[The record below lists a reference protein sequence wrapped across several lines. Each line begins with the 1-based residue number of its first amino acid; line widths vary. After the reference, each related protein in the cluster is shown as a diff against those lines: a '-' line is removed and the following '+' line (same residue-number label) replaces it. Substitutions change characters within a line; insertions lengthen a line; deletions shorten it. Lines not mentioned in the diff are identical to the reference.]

1 MESSG
6 LSRDTAWAMSE
17 ANLETMRRQY
27 EVQAREGGLVPDLFA
42 QDAEWIAARED
53 PDAATHHGVDA
64 IHAYLGQW
72 FGAFEETEFRV
83 EEMIDGGDKV
93 FSWIVFSGRGP
104 TSGVP
109 VELQQAQ
116 VATFRDG
123 KIGRV
128 EEYYD
133 RSEGLEAAGLSE

>member
-1 MESSG
+1 
-6 LSRDTAWAMSE
+6 MSE

-42 QDAEWIAARED
+42 QDAEWMAARED
-53 PDAATHHGVDA
+53 PDAATHYGVDG
-64 IHAYLGQW
+64 IRAYLDQW
-72 FGAFEETEFRV
+72 FGAFQATEFRV
-83 EEMIDGGDKV
+83 EEMIDAGDKV

-104 TSGVP
+104 SSGVP

-123 KIGRV
+123 KIARI

>member
-1 MESSG
+1 V
-6 LSRDTAWAMSE
+6 SE

-27 EVQAREGGLVPDLFA
+27 EVQARGGGLVADLFTP
-42 QDAEWIAARED
+42 DAEWIAARED
-53 PDAATHHGVDA
+53 PDAATHRGAEA
-64 IHAYLGQW
+64 IDTYLGQW
-72 FGAFEETEFRV
+72 FGAFEEVEFRV

-123 KIGRV
+123 KISRV

>member
-1 MESSG
+1 
-6 LSRDTAWAMSE
+6 
-17 ANLETMRRQY
+17 
-27 EVQAREGGLVPDLFA
+27 VEG
-42 QDAEWIAARED
+42 IR
-53 PDAATHHGVDA
+53 
-64 IHAYLGQW
+64 AYLHQW
-72 FGAFEETEFRV
+72 FGAFDEVEFRV
-83 EEMIDGGDKV
+83 EEMIDSGDKV

-123 KIGRV
+123 KISRI

-133 RSEGLEAAGLSE
+133 RSEGLQAAGLPE

>member
-1 MESSG
+1 
-6 LSRDTAWAMSE
+6 MSE
-17 ANLETMRRQY
+17 ANLDTMRRQY
-27 EVQAREGGLVPDLFA
+27 EVQARSGGLVSDLFA

-53 PDAATHHGVDA
+53 PDAATHCGVEA
-64 IHAYLGQW
+64 IRAYLGQW
-72 FGAFEETEFRV
+72 FGAFEEVEFRV
-83 EEMIDGGDKV
+83 EEMIGCDDKV

-104 TSGVP
+104 ASGVP

-123 KIGRV
+123 KISRI

-133 RSEGLEAAGLSE
+133 RSEGLHAAGLSQ

>member
-1 MESSG
+1 
-6 LSRDTAWAMSE
+6 MSE
-17 ANLETMRRQY
+17 ANLDTMRRQY
-27 EVQAREGGLVPDLFA
+27 EVQARGGGLVPDLFA
-42 QDAEWIAARED
+42 EDAEWVAARED
-53 PDAATHHGVDA
+53 PDAATHRGVEA
-64 IHAYLGQW
+64 IQAYLWQW

-83 EEMIDGGDKV
+83 EEMIDRGDKV

-123 KIGRV
+123 KIGRI

-133 RSEGLEAAGLSE
+133 RSEGLEAAGFSE

>member
-1 MESSG
+1 
-6 LSRDTAWAMSE
+6 MSE
-17 ANLETMRRQY
+17 ANLEAMRRQY
-27 EVQAREGGLVPDLFA
+27 EVQARGDGLVPDLFA
-42 QDAEWIAARED
+42 QDAEWVAARED
-53 PDAATHHGVDA
+53 PDAATHRGVDA
-64 IHAYLGQW
+64 IRAYIGGW
-72 FGAFEETEFRV
+72 FGAFEETEFLV

-123 KIGRV
+123 KISRV

-133 RSEGLEAAGLSE
+133 RSEGLQAAGLSE

>member
-1 MESSG
+1 
-6 LSRDTAWAMSE
+6 MSE
-17 ANLETMRRQY
+17 AHLATMRRQY
-27 EVQAREGGLVPDLFA
+27 AAQARGGGLVPYLFA
-42 QDAEWIAARED
+42 EDAEWMAARED

-64 IHAYLGQW
+64 IRAYLGQR

-83 EEMIDGGDKV
+83 EEMIDGRDKV

-123 KIGRV
+123 QISRV

-133 RSEGLEAAGLSE
+133 RSEGLQAAGLRE